1 MSVTFPKLTI
11 VDAAWTAPFGPSPTP
26 GYPAVNTRMLLG
38 STDPVAPS
46 WYAAKFILTP
56 IALYPFQ
63 TNPDLPGSQYNISL
77 GHWSRYLAD
86 SAGLPCTRDSTRISV
101 YDRTVLHQDVFVR
114 ASVRVFLEG
123 PFDTSTNL
131 MHRHLNTGG
140 QLAVHFP
147 GATIPAN
154 AVDSIDV
161 ELRTDSSQ
169 TGSTTRKHRPA
180 WLLTDGSITD
190 FSDTT
195 RTYVEF
201 DTTAGNYYLVIRH
214 RNHLGIMTASP
225 QALTSSAPPPYDFTT
240 FQTRAYGSNPMKSVG
255 LFFAMYA
262 SDADGNT
269 GVGASDLVNVREAV
283 GSTAYDAND
292 VDMNGGVGASDL
304 VLTRANIGQASQ
316 VPK

>member
-1 MSVTFPKLTI
+1 
-11 VDAAWTAPFGPSPTP
+11 
-26 GYPAVNTRMLLG
+26 
-38 STDPVAPS
+38 
-46 WYAAKFILTP
+46 
-56 IALYPFQ
+56 
-63 TNPDLPGSQYNISL
+63 
-77 GHWSRYLAD
+77 
-86 SAGLPCTRDSTRISV
+86 
-101 YDRTVLHQDVFVR
+101 
-114 ASVRVFLEG
+114 
-123 PFDTSTNL
+123 